1 LIALCRN
8 RLYQQAKTATIKVCN
23 LKIKSLVSLVL
34 GVVLITGC
42 ASPQATAAS
51 ISAEIIADGSSTQI
65 EIGAGTTV
73 QQALEQHGVQLS
85 ELDQVDPAPYVVLT
99 SGTVITVKRIVELFE
114 IEEKIIP
121 FERQTVRNEG
131 LPEGEIRLLQPGV
144 NGVQEITYRT
154 VLEEGVEISRQPVK
168 STIIQVPQPEI
179 VMVGAQAA
187 YAPLELA
194 GKIAYLSAGNAW
206 IIDGDSS
213 NRRPLVV
220 SGDLDGRIFSLSP
233 DGNWL
238 LFSRQT
244 QVEEEENTVIN
255 EIWIVS
261 TEDTEAEPRSLNV
274 QNVVHFAEWSPL
286 TPSVE
291 IAYSTVEPR
300 VAAPGWQANND
311 LRILTLAASGRVL
324 KDIEI
329 IPPNAGGQY
338 GWWGTSFSWASDG
351 IHLAFARADSI
362 GIIDLRE
369 PTIEFQRAIVPYQTG
384 GDWAWVP
391 GISWGQDNRTLYFV
405 DHGEPLSLENEN
417 ASPIFN
423 IQAVTQSGEIDL
435 LISEQSGMFSYPAIS
450 PPVVLETGE
459 IAYRL
464 AYLQAINPL
473 SSYESSYRVI
483 LVDRDGSNPR
493 DIFPPRG
500 EAGISIEELN
510 PISWSPS
517 GDRFVL
523 IYRGDLWAV
532 DLSTG
537 LSQQLTGDGLTVAY
551 DWQP

>member
-1 LIALCRN
+1 M
-8 RLYQQAKTATIKVCN
+8 V
-23 LKIKSLVSLVL
+23 
-34 GVVLITGC
+34 
-42 ASPQATAAS
+42 
-51 ISAEIIADGSSTQI
+51 ADGNSQQI
-65 EIGAGTTV
+65 EVDAGTTV
-73 QQALEQHGVQLS
+73 QQALELNGIGLS

-99 SGTVITVKRIVELFE
+99 SGTVITVSRIIEKFE

-131 LPEGEIRLLQPGV
+131 LPEGETRLLQPGI
-144 NGVQEITYRT
+144 NGIQEITYRT
-154 VLEEGVEISRQPVK
+154 VIEEGVEVSRQPVK
-168 STIIQVPQPEI
+168 SSIIQEPQPEI
-179 VMVGAQAA
+179 VMIGAQAA
-187 YAPLELA
+187 YAPLELG
-194 GKIAYLSAGNAW
+194 GKLAYLSAGNAW
-206 IIDGDSS
+206 LIDGDSN

-238 LFSRQT
+238 LFSRQA
-244 QVEEEENTVIN
+244 QVEDQDDTQIN
-255 EIWIVS
+255 ELWIVE
-261 TEDTEAEPRSLNV
+261 TGDPEAEPRDLKV
-274 QNVVHFAEWSPL
+274 RNVVHFADWSPL

-338 GWWGTSFSWASDG
+338 GWWGTDFAWAADG

-362 GIIDLRE
+362 GVIDLRE

-405 DHGEPLSLENEN
+405 DHGEPLSLENAT
-417 ASPIFN
+417 ASPVFN
-423 IQAVTQSGEIDL
+423 IQAVTQSGENDL
-435 LISEQSGMFSYPAIS
+435 LISERSGMFSYPSIS
-450 PPVVLETGE
+450 PSNVLETGE
-459 IAYRL
+459 ISFIL

-473 SSYESSYRVI
+473 SSYESSYRVVV
-483 LVDRDGSNPR
+483 LDRDGSNPQ

-500 EAGISIEELN
+500 EAGISIDELN

-517 GDRFVL
+517 GERFVL

-532 DLSTG
+532 EVLTG
-537 LSQQLTGDGLTVAY
+537 LSQQLTGDGLTIAY